1 MNKTPDVID
10 TSNPSSDIF
19 PSSCITCS
27 SPMSSRTRI
36 PNGYLLLDNYTT
48 LCYKA
53 YYNGITTM
61 EKYYGMARKIGNLA
75 RFMLLIADEKSAFVQ
90 ISLHPSLRKPLVNNH
105 LHMPR
110 YLVNSAFF
118 CDFLLKLCIYAE
130 SLANPALD
138 SYRKSARSH
147 LSHDSSRLLTA
158 AFPKSFYSNLKR
170 ISSNETQSPKDL
182 ANHCNPAENET
193 CEMSDGTTSEGNPS
207 LKLSDISSLTKSFSD
222 IQSSNGV
229 DDRGN

>member
-1 MNKTPDVID
+1 
-10 TSNPSSDIF
+10 
-19 PSSCITCS
+19 
-27 SPMSSRTRI
+27 
-36 PNGYLLLDNYTT
+36 
-48 LCYKA
+48 
-53 YYNGITTM
+53 M
-61 EKYYGMARKIGNLA
+61 EKYYENVGKIGNLA

-90 ISLHPSLRKPLVNNH
+90 ISLHPSLRKPLVDNH

-110 YLVNSAFF
+110 YLVYSAFF

-147 LSHDSSRLLTA
+147 VSHDFPRLLTA

-170 ISSNETQSPKDL
+170 ISSNETQSPKHL

-193 CEMSDGTTSEGNPS
+193 CEMSDGTTSEGNS
-207 LKLSDISSLTKSFSD
+207 SVELFDICSLTKSCSD
-222 IQSSNGV
+222 IQSSKDGG
-229 DDRGN
+229 DRRN